1 MSTMGAR
8 QPQPG
13 ESERGRL
20 VRNLQEILQE
30 LRVAQAGVQILFAF
44 LLAVAFTPRFA
55 QTTAVQRGIYLVTV
69 MLTTA
74 SAVFLIAP
82 VAWHRILFRRGQRER
97 IVEVASGYALV
108 GLGLL
113 AAAMTGTVLLVA
125 DVVFGSWVALG
136 LAVVAGV
143 LFAVYWCA
151 LPLRERHRS
160 RSGPGSR

>member
-1 MSTMGAR
+1 MSTMSGR
-8 QPQPG
+8 RPQPG
-13 ESERGRL
+13 ETERGRL

-44 LLAVAFTPRFA
+44 LLAVAFTPRFG
-55 QTTAVQRGIYLVTV
+55 QTTVAQRVIYLVTV

-97 IVEVASGYALV
+97 IVEVASRYALV
-108 GLGLL
+108 GLALL
-113 AAAMTGTVLLVA
+113 AAAMTGAVLLVA
-125 DVVFGSWVALG
+125 DVVFGTWVALG
-136 LAVVAGV
+136 VAAVAGA

-151 LPLRERHRS
+151 LPLRERL
-160 RSGPGSR
+160 GSPPPEP

>member
-1 MSTMGAR
+1 MSTMGGR

-13 ESERGRL
+13 ETERGRL

-44 LLAVAFTPRFA
+44 LLAVAFTPRFG
-55 QTTAVQRGIYLVTV
+55 QTTFVQRGIYLVTV

-97 IVEVASGYALV
+97 IVEVASRYALA
-108 GLGLL
+108 GLGFL

-125 DVVFGSWVALG
+125 DVVFGDWVALG
-136 LAVVAGV
+136 LAVAAGA
-143 LFAVYWCA
+143 LFIVYWCA
-151 LPLRERHRS
+151 LPLRDRFRTPPPP
-160 RSGPGSR
+160 GP

>member
-1 MSTMGAR
+1 MSTMGGR

-13 ESERGRL
+13 ETERGRL

-44 LLAVAFTPRFA
+44 LLAVAFTPRFG
-55 QTTAVQRGIYLVTV
+55 QTTFVQRGIYLVTV

-97 IVEVASGYALV
+97 IVEVASRYALV

-125 DVVFGSWVALG
+125 DVVFGDWVALG
-136 LAVVAGV
+136 LAVVAGA
-143 LFAVYWCA
+143 LFSVYWCA
-151 LPLRERHRS
+151 LPLRERLRTPPS
-160 RSGPGSR
+160 PGP